1 MQLSD
6 MQLSGTHLSDMQL
19 SSTMLGHVI
28 ERLMQPRAWI
38 GMLFKRHEGERER
51 HEGVRER
58 HEGLMPLAYQEAS
71 GCQE

>member
-1 MQLSD
+1 
-6 MQLSGTHLSDMQL
+6 
-19 SSTMLGHVI
+19 
-28 ERLMQPRAWI
+28 
-38 GMLFKRHEGERER
+38 MLFKRHEGERERHEGERER